1 MKLLHKTTLYLLL
14 AAFPIA
20 LGGVFLLNAYIH
32 RDMLYEIDELLASE
46 LIQVKEQLRQY
57 PPTATNV
64 PYWDPN
70 IRITRTSSSRPVAPV
85 YIDTIA
91 FDPVEKE
98 RVPVRMLRSVYSVG
112 GQNYTISIQQS

>member
-32 RDMLYEIDELLASE
+32 RYMLYEIDELLASE
-46 LIQVKEQLRQY
+46 LVQVKARLRQH
-57 PPTATNV
+57 PPHATNM
-64 PYWDPN
+64 PYWDPT
-70 IRITRTSSSRPVAPV
+70 IRITRTTPLRPVSPV

-91 FDPVEKE
+91 FDPVEKN
-98 RVPVRMLRSVYSVG
+98 RFRFVCFALGIPLVVSSTR
-112 GQNYTISIQQS
+112 